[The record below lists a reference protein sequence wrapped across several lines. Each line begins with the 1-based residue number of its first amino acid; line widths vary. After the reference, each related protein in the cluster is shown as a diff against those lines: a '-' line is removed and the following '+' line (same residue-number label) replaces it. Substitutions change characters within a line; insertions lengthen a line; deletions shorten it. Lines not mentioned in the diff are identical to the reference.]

1 MRGKARHPKTHCG
14 KGHEYTK
21 ENTALDCRGHRQCK
35 VCNADRA
42 AQRYKDYPEKY
53 KSAHQVR
60 RVLHP
65 DCTPE
70 QRREKNLN
78 YIGWTTKKFDSTME
92 EQHRLC
98 AICKKSLT
106 MEKKIS
112 GSRACADHEHTK
124 PPKPRG
130 ILCTNCNLGIGNL
143 QENVEIME
151 AAIAYV
157 KKYTQ
162 EG

>member
-1 MRGKARHPKTHCG
+1 
-14 KGHEYTK
+14 
-21 ENTALDCRGHRQCK
+21 
-35 VCNADRA
+35 
-42 AQRYKDYPEKY
+42 
-53 KSAHQVR
+53 
-60 RVLHP
+60 
-65 DCTPE
+65 
-70 QRREKNLN
+70 
-78 YIGWTTKKFDSTME
+78 
-92 EQHRLC
+92 
-98 AICKKSLT
+98 

>member
-14 KGHEYTK
+14 KGHEFT
-21 ENTALDCRGHRQCK
+21 EDNTALDCRGHRQCK
-35 VCNADRA
+35 TCNADNAVRRYREDPE
-42 AQRYKDYPEKY
+42 RYKT
-53 KSAHQVR
+53 AHQAR
-60 RVLHP
+60 RALHP
-65 DCTPE
+65 EITPE

-78 YIGWTTKKFDSTME
+78 YIGWTTELFNKTME
-92 EQHRLC
+92 DQSGLC
-98 AICKKSLT
+98 AICRKVLT

-112 GSRACADHEHTK
+112 SSRACADHEYSK

-130 ILCTNCNLGIGNL
+130 ILCANCNLGIGNL
-143 QENVEIME
+143 QENIEIME